1 MFTIK
6 MYKLM
11 NTSSRLVS
19 PNRRVHTTLWKGFSG
34 KQSRVAEITASK
46 ISSPGLFDHLLVNDD
61 LETCYEK
68 SDDADFFRKLAKGES
83 VMVLPGIQNWL
94 RITFATDPA
103 KLKQGK
109 G

>member
-1 MFTIK
+1 
-6 MYKLM
+6 M
-11 NTSSRLVS
+11 NELD
-19 PNRRVHTTLWKGFSG
+19 
-34 KQSRVAEITASK
+34 QS
-46 ISSPGLFDHLLVNDD
+46 SSPGLFDHLLVNDD